1 MAPPELGYISDM
13 PLRASPTPEP
23 VESGSPEPSSADLGG
38 SAVSTWSVESAAR
51 GRWHADCPRK
61 WRHLE
66 DLVRIGRGFFSEVYR
81 AWDAMLEQEVALKLY
96 RPAEDG
102 AHEWSRFG
110 LREARFL
117 ARIKH
122 PNVVTVYGVDHC
134 HGRLG
139 VWMEYIRGRTLEVF
153 LQELGTLA
161 AREAVLIGLDVCSAV
176 GSAHQLGLLHR
187 DIKCKNVMR
196 ENGGRIV
203 LMDFGLGQDL
213 RPSVM
218 DSAPRVCGT
227 PLYMA
232 PEVLRGQSASVQ
244 SDIYSI
250 GILLYRLVTGA
261 FPVEGHS
268 LHEVRLMYDRRETV
282 LLRDRRPNLPE
293 LFLRVVER
301 ALAAEPGERFG
312 TTGQM
317 AQALN
322 ASFAGYGGLS

>member
-81 AWDAMLEQEVALKLY
+81 AWDAKLEQEVALKLY

-161 AREAVLIGLDVCSAV
+161 AREAGLIGLDVCLAD
-176 GSAHQLGLLHR
+176 R
-187 DIKCKNVMR
+187 K
-196 ENGGRIV
+196 
-203 LMDFGLGQDL
+203 
-213 RPSVM
+213 SV
-218 DSAPRVCGT
+218 
-227 PLYMA
+227 
-232 PEVLRGQSASVQ
+232 
-244 SDIYSI
+244 
-250 GILLYRLVTGA
+250 
-261 FPVEGHS
+261 
-268 LHEVRLMYDRRETV
+268 
-282 LLRDRRPNLPE
+282 
-293 LFLRVVER
+293 
-301 ALAAEPGERFG
+301 
-312 TTGQM
+312 
-317 AQALN
+317 
-322 ASFAGYGGLS
+322 